1 MGNQDIAG
9 ALFKLVTVFRKNC
22 IIQMKRKVG
31 METARRMLM
40 LGEPLFAAPNAPLL
54 EPRPTWK
61 PPWVKP
67 HRQKA

>member
-40 LGEPLFAAPNAPLL
+40 LGEPLFAAPNAPL